1 MTALDV
7 TTKQVV
13 ELCDLITYTNEVLFK
28 SISVGEE
35 TRKHTLDGDV
45 ETNILTLMSKL
56 DEVVGRVV
64 GPFTIMTSNNRLNEA
79 QAVLCGNLVG
89 MLIDTITETI
99 EEFERSLGS
108 KVVTLSRVVVE
119 RIPVMDA
126 LMKDF
131 SAVLHIS
138 EMYRVVGYKNELILR
153 IKQQGESNE

>member
-99 EEFERSLGS
+99 EGFECSLGS

-119 RIPVMDA
+119 RVPVMDA

-131 SAVLHIS
+131 SAVLRIS
-138 EMYRVVGYKNELILR
+138 EMYRIMGYKKELMSR
-153 IKQQGESNE
+153 IR